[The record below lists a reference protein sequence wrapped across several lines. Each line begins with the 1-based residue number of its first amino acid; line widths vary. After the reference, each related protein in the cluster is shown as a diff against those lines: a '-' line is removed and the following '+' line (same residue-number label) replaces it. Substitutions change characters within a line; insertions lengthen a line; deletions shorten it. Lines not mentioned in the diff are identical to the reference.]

1 VTHDGVDGLPLRA
14 AYSIGE
20 LARAARVDRRRL
32 ARVLEE
38 AEVTFLMSGR
48 VRLVSLSELERK
60 VPTLWEGIKAAYAI
74 GGAE

>member
-32 ARVLEE
+32 ARVLEQ
-38 AEVTFLMSGR
+38 ADVTFLMSGR
-48 VRLVSLSELERK
+48 VRLVSLSELEGK

>member
-1 VTHDGVDGLPLRA
+1 MTHDGVDGLPLRA

-48 VRLVSLSELERK
+48 VRLVSLSELESK

>member
-1 VTHDGVDGLPLRA
+1 MDELPLRA
-14 AYSIGE
+14 AYSLGE